1 MPTIIVSSTR
11 KAIMYSRTRV
21 LDRLPARQDAD
32 RRQQRWTAARTAREM
47 PSTPMR

>member
-1 MPTIIVSSTR
+1 MPTIMVSSTR

-21 LDRLPARQDAD
+21 VIASQDA
-32 RRQQRWTAARTAREM
+32 RMQIGVSAVESRTKRTEM